1 MPGLKQ
7 LPSIPKYHWQ
17 REPVDSRDH
26 LYNTASAPATLPASI
41 DLRPYCSPI
50 EDQGQLG
57 SCTANAIA
65 GVIEYLDCRANK
77 NLDVSRLF
85 IYYQERLLEGSIS
98 TDAGAYLRDG
108 IKACYTYGAPL
119 ESLWPYNISRF
130 AVQPPPTVYADA
142 LKRKVTSYAK
152 CTDFTAVKTAISQNH
167 PVVIGFDVYASFES
181 GTWWYP
187 TGSGLMPYPA
197 VNREQL
203 LGGHAVALVGYN
215 DNLSGPAGKGYFIAR
230 NSWGTSW
237 GKSGYFYMP
246 YSVIKNTNMSSDFW
260 TISTVVNP

>member
-17 REPVDSRDH
+17 REPVDTRDH
-26 LYNTASAPATLPASI
+26 LYNTASAPATLPASV

-65 GVIEYLDCRANK
+65 GVIEYLDRRANK

-142 LKRKVTSYAK
+142 LKRKVTGYAK

-187 TGSGLMPYPA
+187 TGSGLMPYPT